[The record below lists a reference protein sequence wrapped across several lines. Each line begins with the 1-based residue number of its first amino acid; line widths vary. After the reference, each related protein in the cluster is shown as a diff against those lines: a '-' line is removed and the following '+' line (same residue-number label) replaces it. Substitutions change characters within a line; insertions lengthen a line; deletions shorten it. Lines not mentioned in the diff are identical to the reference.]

1 MLLRQTSSG
10 NIACGPEPA
19 GKVFMHVPQATPA
32 ALNSRVTTDVNPGDQ
47 LKSMRRR
54 SVDAEAGLQLPPGF
68 RFHPT
73 DDELV
78 VHYLCRKIAGHR
90 IPAPIIA
97 EVDLYKHDPWDLPEL
112 ALYGSSEWYFYT
124 PRDRK
129 YPNGS
134 RPNRTAGRGYWKAT
148 GADKPVSDPGSSGR
162 IFGIKKSLVFYEGK
176 APKGVKTDWI
186 MHEYRLIDSDQTA
199 NKKGSQRLD
208 EWVLCRLYHKKN
220 NWDKMQKKRAAAA
233 SSGTAMEFS
242 LNSTEEARSDSLWTS
257 ESDVEFGDRIQPA
270 RINPSHGVSK
280 VIHHQGRAAD
290 PMISS
295 LQMPEGMKEETDWL
309 MDLPEGIQGSMA
321 TLGSASEANVSN
333 QYYCSTSSMLPFWN

>member
-1 MLLRQTSSG
+1 
-10 NIACGPEPA
+10 
-19 GKVFMHVPQATPA
+19 MHVSQVPATHTATPT
-32 ALNSRVTTDVNPGDQ
+32 ALNPAASTDRNPGDQ

-54 SVDAEAGLQLPPGF
+54 SDDAEAGLQLPPGF

-73 DDELV
+73 DHELV

-97 EVDLYKHDPWDLPEL
+97 EIDLYKHDPWDLPEL
-112 ALYGSSEWYFYT
+112 ALYGSREWYFYT

-134 RPNRTAGRGYWKAT
+134 RPNRATGRGYWKAT
-148 GADKPVSDPGSSGR
+148 GADKPVSVPGSGGR
-162 IFGIKKSLVFYEGK
+162 IFGIKKALVFYEGK

-186 MHEYRLIDSDQTA
+186 MHEYRLIDSDQSA
-199 NKKGSQRLD
+199 NKNGSQRLD

-220 NWDKMQKKRAAAA
+220 SWDKMQKKREVAAEAA
-233 SSGTAMEFS
+233 TAASSSGTAMEFS
-242 LNSTEEARSDSLWTS
+242 LNSTEEARSESLWTP

-270 RINPSHGVSK
+270 RINPYHDVSK

-290 PMISS
+290 PMTSN
-295 LQMPEGMKEETDWL
+295 LQMVERMKEETDWFT
-309 MDLPEGIQGSMA
+309 DLNLEGFQGSMA
-321 TLGSASEANVSN
+321 TLGSISEADVSN
-333 QYYCSTSSMLPFWN
+333 QAYYSTSSMLPLWN